1 MFATQNGKL
10 TKNQSLPGVQ
20 HVQAEIDAVN
30 QVHPLE
36 VGNGDIVRFWSVD
49 FPAKSFQHC
58 DNKFYYFVSDSNG
71 KVYIAL
77 WCKASQDNEDF

>member
-36 VGNGDIVRFWSVD
+36 VGNGDIVRF
-49 FPAKSFQHC
+49 
-58 DNKFYYFVSDSNG
+58 
-71 KVYIAL
+71 
-77 WCKASQDNEDF
+77 